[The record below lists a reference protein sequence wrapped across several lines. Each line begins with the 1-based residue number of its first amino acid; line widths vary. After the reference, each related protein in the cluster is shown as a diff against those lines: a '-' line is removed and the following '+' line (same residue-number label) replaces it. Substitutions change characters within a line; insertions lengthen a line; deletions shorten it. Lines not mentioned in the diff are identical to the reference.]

1 MSTAAE
7 RAADLQKRAIGFRFE
22 HGPSVKVRSKWAN
35 DAAIWAFETGGS
47 ERLLSAL
54 SAAALSPRGP
64 NVSARLRLAMCRRAL
79 LRPAKI
85 ETMAFVGTGI
95 LKNTG

>member
-1 MSTAAE
+1 
-7 RAADLQKRAIGFRFE
+7 
-22 HGPSVKVRSKWAN
+22 VKVRSKWAN

-47 ERLLSAL
+47 ERLLLAL
-54 SAAALSPRGP
+54 SAAALIPAVQSQRPSETP
-64 NVSARLRLAMCRRAL
+64 YAPAL